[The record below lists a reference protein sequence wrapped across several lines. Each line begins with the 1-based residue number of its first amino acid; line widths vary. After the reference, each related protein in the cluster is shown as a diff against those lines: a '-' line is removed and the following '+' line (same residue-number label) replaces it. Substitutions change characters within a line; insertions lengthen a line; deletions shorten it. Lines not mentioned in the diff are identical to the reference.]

1 MPRQGPLGCRVKHST
16 CRIASNFIHAASQ
29 YIAIR
34 NASTRHMR
42 VTTVAGTAGP
52 RQSSARCGVGLPT
65 RTREYTR
72 ANTLAIPYQ
81 CHTSTNL
88 KFASYYL
95 YPFSNNLNMT
105 IISNDPSWWPI
116 INAYRL
122 SSNFAGSWRAVGD
135 WSLSLS
141 LTLTVISQLPP
152 SLDWRMIGVSM
163 IISKDFWYLTSI
175 FSTYVWTRGMLMLW
189 LEQPCR

>member
-1 MPRQGPLGCRVKHST
+1 MSSFSQTWSSTIHSTTSSAQHLHSFRVNFNTYACRVKAHLDAVSS
-16 CRIASNFIHAASQ
+16 IAHAASQ
-29 YIAIR
+29 YIGIR
-34 NASTRHMR
+34 NASTCHMR
-42 VTTVAGTAGP
+42 VMTVAGTAGP

-135 WSLSLS
+135 
-141 LTLTVISQLPP
+141 
-152 SLDWRMIGVSM
+152 
-163 IISKDFWYLTSI
+163 
-175 FSTYVWTRGMLMLW
+175 
-189 LEQPCR
+189 